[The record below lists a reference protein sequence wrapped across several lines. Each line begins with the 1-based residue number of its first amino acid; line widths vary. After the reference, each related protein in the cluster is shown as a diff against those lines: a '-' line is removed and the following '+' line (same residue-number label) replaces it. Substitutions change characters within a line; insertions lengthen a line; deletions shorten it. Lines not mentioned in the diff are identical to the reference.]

1 VVPKGEKRTGRVLPS
16 QESVKSFLFSSFH
29 IMIEVSHVA
38 RGGLS
43 YDGGLKRLPPQLQ
56 NEGVPQN
63 TIKRERRVFTL
74 SKHKVKNKVILMI
87 SQTTQA

>member
-1 VVPKGEKRTGRVLPS
+1 MVPKGEKRTGRVLPS

-56 NEGVPQN
+56 KEGVPQN
-63 TIKRERRVFTL
+63 TIKRERPVFTL

>member
-1 VVPKGEKRTGRVLPS
+1 
-16 QESVKSFLFSSFH
+16 
-29 IMIEVSHVA
+29 MIEVSHVA

-56 NEGVPQN
+56 KEGVPQN

-74 SKHKVKNKVILMI
+74 SKHKVKNKGILMI
-87 SQTTQA
+87 SQTTQV

>member
-1 VVPKGEKRTGRVLPS
+1 MVPKGEKRTGRVLPS

-38 RGGLS
+38 WGGLS

-56 NEGVPQN
+56 KEGVPQN

>member
-1 VVPKGEKRTGRVLPS
+1 
-16 QESVKSFLFSSFH
+16 
-29 IMIEVSHVA
+29 MIEVSHVA

-56 NEGVPQN
+56 NEVVPQN
-63 TIKRERRVFTL
+63 TIKSKRRVFTL

>member
-56 NEGVPQN
+56 KEGVPQN

>member
-1 VVPKGEKRTGRVLPS
+1 MVPKGEKRTGRVLPS

-87 SQTTQA
+87 S

>member
-1 VVPKGEKRTGRVLPS
+1 MVPKGEKRTGRVLPS

-56 NEGVPQN
+56 KEGVPQN

>member
-1 VVPKGEKRTGRVLPS
+1 MVPKGEKRTGRVLPS